1 MAPNLLSPFI
11 AQPQIRQSTIKMDL
25 KQAVVVVFDGDLDP
39 RYVEPY
45 STPISIIWTWK
56 NLYYPNIYVYGDS
69 EELVAMH
76 DTSLS
81 RGNLAFLEWDNWIRN
96 DVNITIDPWSSIILS
111 FNSSNNW
118 SLVIVN
124 LAYTLII
131 FCLRSW
137 MHIVG
142 CCSLKMYQR

>member
-1 MAPNLLSPFI
+1 
-11 AQPQIRQSTIKMDL
+11 MDL
-25 KQAVVVVFDGDLDP
+25 KQAVLVVFDGDLDP

-45 STPISIIWTWK
+45 TTPISIVWTWK
-56 NLYYPNIYVYGDS
+56 NLYYPNIYVYGND

-81 RGNLAFLEWDNWIRN
+81 RGNLVFLEWDNWIGN

-111 FNSSNNW
+111 FNWSNNW
-118 SLVIVN
+118 SLVIFN
-124 LAYTLII
+124 LTYTLII

-137 MHIVG
+137 MHIVR
-142 CCSLKMYQR
+142 CCNLKMYKKQNCFFLAIHSCNEELL

>member
-1 MAPNLLSPFI
+1 
-11 AQPQIRQSTIKMDL
+11 MDL

-124 LAYTLII
+124 IAYILII
-131 FCLRSW
+131 FFRLW

-142 CCSLKMYQR
+142 CCNSNMY